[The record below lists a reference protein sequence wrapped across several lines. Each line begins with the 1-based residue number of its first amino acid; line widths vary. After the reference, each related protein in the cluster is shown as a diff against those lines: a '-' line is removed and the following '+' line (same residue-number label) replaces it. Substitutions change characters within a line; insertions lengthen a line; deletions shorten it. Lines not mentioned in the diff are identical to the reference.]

1 MDILRRLQEQHCAI
15 PRRMLSYTSKGKGVM
30 TTTTSLVTLIMK
42 RIITHTFQHRYTPVK
57 PVIFGV
63 GDIVEVQASFMAVP
77 LKQGK
82 FKTMMVLR
90 GITLV
95 DGTFTQVRK
104 VVLSDK

>member
-1 MDILRRLQEQHCAI
+1 
-15 PRRMLSYTSKGKGVM
+15 
-30 TTTTSLVTLIMK
+30 MK